1 MFAANCYNFSGGPAG
16 QASKFYQ
23 IFAQHYFISLQ
34 SLLSNRPT
42 EFSHD
47 QPFAAIR
54 KKRIAPKNPR
64 KTENGFIR
72 NNLSLCLICLVLV
85 LLCVK
90 FYILQ
95 EIAYQQEIDLAGRQ
109 IKSNQGDEALK
120 KVIEG
125 YNGDLVKM
133 DHFYKT
139 SPVLRIRLGAF
150 ASCKTWRHFFYV
162 AESGKKHKKAMA

>member
-1 MFAANCYNFSGGPAG
+1 LLNKLYCQFCNVCCKFAIIFRRAAG

-64 KTENGFIR
+64 KLRTVLLGI
-72 NNLSLCLICLVLV
+72 LVIMLICLVLV

-120 KVIEG
+120 K
-125 YNGDLVKM
+125 
-133 DHFYKT
+133 
-139 SPVLRIRLGAF
+139 
-150 ASCKTWRHFFYV
+150 
-162 AESGKKHKKAMA
+162 